1 MKTLFLLLIL
11 ALYSN
16 VFSQI
21 TLTASNNP
29 VPGNSM
35 RSIFCDTTLVQG
47 NSGAN
52 QSWNFS
58 VISFLDSS
66 YQNWVNSSSTPYSAQ
81 FPLSNIAAQADNE
94 DSYTYFATSTSGMT
108 ENGYGGTGN
117 ILLYSDPKTILQY
130 PFTYNSSFSDNFIG
144 VQTGGGFD
152 IYRQGT
158 ISAVCDAWGTL
169 TLPTGTYNNAIRIR
183 YDFQNNDSSSAFTSV
198 FNATYYQWYV
208 SNTKFPVI
216 EIRYTNFSFNGVPV
230 GSNKFVWYNPNNP
243 SIGITQIN
251 SNVADN
257 FKLSQNYPNPFNPS
271 TKIKFDVTSGERN
284 GLSKVYI
291 VVYDQLGKQVA
302 ALVND
307 NFSPGSYEVDW
318 NAADLPGGTYFYRM
332 TSGDFTETK
341 KMILIK

>member
-130 PFTYNSSFSDNFIG
+130 PFTYNSSFSDNFAA
-144 VQTGGGFD
+144 T
-152 IYRQGT
+152 YT
-158 ISAVCDAWGTL
+158 ISGSDVKRTGTTTVSGDAWGTIN
-169 TLPTGTYNNAIRIR
+169 LPSGSYSNSLRVKYIISTR
-183 YDFQNNDSSSAFTSV
+183 DSSNPGIPVVTVTNVTF
-198 FNATYYQWYV
+198 FRFIIRLRKI
-208 SNTKFPVI
+208 SNICYLFIINYSSISMPKIIGVI
-216 EIRYTNFSFNGVPV
+216 I
-230 GSNKFVWYNPNNP
+230 
-243 SIGITQIN
+243 
-251 SNVADN
+251 
-257 FKLSQNYPNPFNPS
+257 
-271 TKIKFDVTSGERN
+271 
-284 GLSKVYI
+284 
-291 VVYDQLGKQVA
+291 
-302 ALVND
+302 
-307 NFSPGSYEVDW
+307 
-318 NAADLPGGTYFYRM
+318 
-332 TSGDFTETK
+332 
-341 KMILIK
+341 